1 MFCQTTENNHVN
13 RSVIIERKFHDLFV
27 IPRHSLSSSQK
38 EKENNIKKIIM
49 VIIQFI
55 QFVSNQYNIYEVD

>member
-27 IPRHSLSSSQK
+27 IPRHSLPSSQK
-38 EKENNIKKIIM
+38 EKEKFM

-55 QFVSNQYNIYEVD
+55 QFVSKQYNIYEVD